1 MKDYRRIKPTTKV
14 WTAIHASHPELVV
27 YSTHSFEGDM
37 FTSYGFRECDCPVM
51 EVRTRWE
58 IDPEDP
64 YRQANTTHEFWL
76 CSAIKGAA

>member
-1 MKDYRRIKPTTKV
+1 MKDCRRIKTTNKV
-14 WTAIHASHPELVV
+14 GMAIRASHPELIV
-27 YSTHSFEGDM
+27 YSTYCFEGDM